1 MSTPGGVPPAATNT
15 STGASTGTGT
25 GASTGTVATGRHP
38 IAEVMADPSY
48 RAFWLS
54 SFLSSIIFGGAR
66 FAWVWVVL
74 EATDSPADAALAGG
88 IALGLPNLLFSLPA
102 GAYADRFDRRRMV
115 LAASAFATAVLVVT
129 AALAALDRLTL
140 VAALV
145 TAFALGITVSIVQP
159 VQTAMVPQLVP
170 PRLHLTGIAL
180 QNLSLQSSFF
190 VGSLV
195 TGALIDLTGAAA
207 TFAIL
212 ATLQAAS
219 GLFMLPIRFRPGD
232 GAPPPTGDR
241 RAPARP
247 TLLRSI
253 SDGLSYTLRHQPLR
267 SLAIANFVIG
277 LVSAS
282 TAILLPQVARDELG
296 RGAFAASALVAGII
310 PGMVITTFWLA
321 SKPGLGG
328 RGRLTIVGL
337 FAVVPLMVISGLSK
351 SYALT
356 LGNVLFW
363 GVPMGFMAT
372 LLRQLT
378 QEATS
383 EEMMGRV
390 MGVVHLFSRGTLPV
404 ASLGLLFL
412 TKALPAH
419 DGLVVVGCGVAL
431 IAAGIASTP
440 AVRRL

>member
-1 MSTPGGVPPAATNT
+1 MTIGGNLPAAADAA
-15 STGASTGTGT
+15 ASVDTVTGTA
-25 GASTGTVATGRHP
+25 GAVRARHP

-115 LAASAFATAVLVVT
+115 LGASAFATVVLLVT
-129 AALAALDRLTL
+129 AALAAADLAAADRLTL
-140 VAALV
+140 PAALA

-170 PRLHLTGIAL
+170 SRLHLTGIAL

-195 TGALIDLTGAAA
+195 TGALIDFTGASA
-207 TFAIL
+207 TFLIL
-212 ATLQAAS
+212 AALQAAS
-219 GLFMLPIRFRPGD
+219 GLFMLPIKFRSAAAAVGSAA
-232 GAPPPTGDR
+232 GAV
-241 RAPARP
+241 ARP
-247 TLLRSI
+247 TLRRSI

-282 TAILLPQVARDELG
+282 TAILLPEVARDELG
-296 RGAFAASALVAGII
+296 KGAFAASALVAGII

-328 RGRLTIVGL
+328 RGRLAIVGL
-337 FAVVPLMVISGLSK
+337 FSVVPLMVISGLSK
-351 SYALT
+351 SYVLT

-390 MGVVHLFSRGTLPV
+390 MSVVHLFSRGTLPV

-419 DGLVVVGCGVAL
+419 DGLVVVGVGVAL
-431 IAAGIASTP
+431 IATGIASTP

>member
-1 MSTPGGVPPAATNT
+1 MTIEGGNPPAVTV
-15 STGASTGTGT
+15 GTAVRT
-25 GASTGTVATGRHP
+25 RHP

-88 IALGLPNLLFSLPA
+88 IALGLPNLLFSLPV

-115 LAASAFATAVLVVT
+115 LGASAFATAVLLVT
-129 AALAALDRLTL
+129 ATLAAFDRLTL
-140 VAALV
+140 GAALA
-145 TAFALGITVSIVQP
+145 TAFALGITVAIVQP
-159 VQTAMVPQLVP
+159 VQTAMVPQLVA

-207 TFAIL
+207 TFLIL
-212 ATLQAAS
+212 AALQAAS
-219 GLFMLPIRFRPGD
+219 GLFMLPIKFRPAD
-232 GAPPPTGDR
+232 V
-241 RAPARP
+241 ARP
-247 TLLRSI
+247 AGARPKLRRSI

-282 TAILLPQVARDELG
+282 TAILLPEVARDELG
-296 RGAFAASALVAGII
+296 KGAFFASALVAGII

-328 RGRLTIVGL
+328 RGRLAIVGL

-351 SYALT
+351 NYWLT

-383 EEMMGRV
+383 DEMMGRV
-390 MGVVHLFSRGTLPV
+390 MSVVHLFSRGTLPV

-431 IAAGIASTP
+431 IATGIASTP

>member
-1 MSTPGGVPPAATNT
+1 MTSEGGNPPAVVVDAT
-15 STGASTGTGT
+15 AP
-25 GASTGTVATGRHP
+25 ATRARHP

-48 RAFWLS
+48 RSFWLS

-115 LAASAFATAVLVVT
+115 LGASAFATAVLLVT
-129 AALAALDRLTL
+129 AALAAADQLTL
-140 VAALV
+140 AAALA

-159 VQTAMVPQLVP
+159 VQTAMVPRLVP

-195 TGALIDLTGAAA
+195 TGALIDLSGAAA
-207 TFAIL
+207 TFGIL
-212 ATLQAAS
+212 AALQAAS
-219 GLFMLPIRFRPGD
+219 GLFMLPIRFRPTD
-232 GAPPPTGDR
+232 GPASAQAGGGAAAPP
-241 RAPARP
+241 RP
-247 TLLRSI
+247 TLRRSI

-267 SLAIANFVIG
+267 SLALANFVIG

-282 TAILLPQVARDELG
+282 TAILLPEVARDELG

-328 RGRLTIVGL
+328 RGRLAIVGL
-337 FAVVPLMVISGLSK
+337 FSVVPLMVISGLSK
-351 SYALT
+351 SYLLT

-390 MGVVHLFSRGTLPV
+390 MSVVHLFSRGTLPV

-412 TKALPAH
+412 TRSLPAH
-419 DGLVVVGCGVAL
+419 DGLVVVGCGAAL
-431 IAAGIASTP
+431 IATGIATTP

>member
-1 MSTPGGVPPAATNT
+1 MTAPGGNPRA
-15 STGASTGTGT
+15 ASTSAAVDPGIDT
-25 GASTGTVATGRHP
+25 AARARHP

-115 LAASAFATAVLVVT
+115 LGASAFATAVLLVT
-129 AALAALDRLTL
+129 AALAAVDRLTL
-140 VAALV
+140 VAALA

-195 TGALIDLTGAAA
+195 TGALIDLSGAAA
-207 TFAIL
+207 TFVIL
-212 ATLQAAS
+212 AALQAAS
-219 GLFMLPIRFRPGD
+219 GLFMLLIRFRPAD
-232 GAPPPTGDR
+232 PVSTAAP
-241 RAPARP
+241 AAARP
-247 TLLRSI
+247 TLRRSI

-282 TAILLPQVARDELG
+282 TAILLPEVARDELG
-296 RGAFAASALVAGII
+296 KGAFAASALVAGII

-328 RGRLTIVGL
+328 RGRLAIVGL
-337 FAVVPLMVISGLSK
+337 FSVVPLMVISGLSK
-351 SYALT
+351 NYWLT

-383 EEMMGRV
+383 AEMMGRV
-390 MGVVHLFSRGTLPV
+390 MSVVHLFSRGTLPV

-412 TKALPAH
+412 TRSLPAH

>member
-1 MSTPGGVPPAATNT
+1 MTTQGGNPPAAAVDTDT
-15 STGASTGTGT
+15 AS
-25 GASTGTVATGRHP
+25 VARTRHP

-115 LAASAFATAVLVVT
+115 LGASAFATAVLLVT
-129 AALAALDRLTL
+129 AALAAADRLTL
-140 VAALV
+140 AAALA

-195 TGALIDLTGAAA
+195 TGALIDFTGASA
-207 TFAIL
+207 TFVIL
-212 ATLQAAS
+212 AALQAAS
-219 GLFMLPIRFRPGD
+219 GLFMLPIKFRAAD
-232 GAPPPTGDR
+232 TAASSSTAA
-241 RAPARP
+241 RAAARP
-247 TLLRSI
+247 SLRRSI

-282 TAILLPQVARDELG
+282 TAILLPEVARDELG
-296 RGAFAASALVAGII
+296 KGAFAASALVAGII

-328 RGRLTIVGL
+328 RGRLAIVGL
-337 FAVVPLMVISGLSK
+337 FSVVPLMVISGLSK
-351 SYALT
+351 NYALT

-390 MGVVHLFSRGTLPV
+390 MSVVHLFSRGTLPV

-431 IAAGIASTP
+431 IATGIASTP

>member
-1 MSTPGGVPPAATNT
+1 MTDGGNPPAAVVRT
-15 STGASTGTGT
+15 
-25 GASTGTVATGRHP
+25 RHP

-74 EATDSPADAALAGG
+74 EATDSAADAALAGG

-115 LAASAFATAVLVVT
+115 LAASAFATAVLMVA
-129 AALAALDRLTL
+129 AALAAVDRLTL
-140 VAALV
+140 MAALV

-195 TGALIDLTGAAA
+195 TGALIQLTGAAA
-207 TFAIL
+207 TFLIL
-212 ATLQAAS
+212 AALQAAS
-219 GLFMLPIRFRPGD
+219 GLFMLPIRFRAADSAAPGP
-232 GAPPPTGDR
+232 GA
-241 RAPARP
+241 ARP
-247 TLLRSI
+247 TLRRSI

-282 TAILLPQVARDELG
+282 TAILLPEVARDELG
-296 RGAFAASALVAGII
+296 KGAFAASALVAGII

-328 RGRLTIVGL
+328 RGRLAIVGL
-337 FAVVPLMVISGLSK
+337 FSVVPLMVISGLSK
-351 SYALT
+351 SYWLT

-383 EEMMGRV
+383 QEMMGRV
-390 MGVVHLFSRGTLPV
+390 MSVVHLFSRGTLPV

-431 IAAGIASTP
+431 ISTGIASTP

>member
-1 MSTPGGVPPAATNT
+1 MTAGGDPPAALVRT
-15 STGASTGTGT
+15 
-25 GASTGTVATGRHP
+25 RHP

-88 IALGLPNLLFSLPA
+88 IALGLPNLLFSLPV

-115 LAASAFATAVLVVT
+115 LGASAFATAVLLVT
-129 AALAALDRLTL
+129 ATLAAFDRLTL
-140 VAALV
+140 AAALA
-145 TAFALGITVSIVQP
+145 TAFGLGITVSIVQP
-159 VQTAMVPQLVP
+159 VQTAMVPQLVA

-207 TFAIL
+207 TFLIL
-212 ATLQAAS
+212 AALQAAS
-219 GLFMLPIRFRPGD
+219 GLFMLPITFRAADPMQPVGS
-232 GAPPPTGDR
+232 
-241 RAPARP
+241 RP
-247 TLLRSI
+247 TLRRSI

-282 TAILLPQVARDELG
+282 TAILLPEVARDELG
-296 RGAFAASALVAGII
+296 KGAFFASALVAGII

-328 RGRLTIVGL
+328 RGRLAIVGL

-351 SYALT
+351 NYWLT

-383 EEMMGRV
+383 DEMMGRV
-390 MGVVHLFSRGTLPV
+390 MSVVHLFSRGTLPV

-431 IAAGIASTP
+431 IATGIASTP

>member
-1 MSTPGGVPPAATNT
+1 MTIGGNPPAAADAA
-15 STGASTGTGT
+15 ASVDTVTGTA
-25 GASTGTVATGRHP
+25 GAARTRHP

-115 LAASAFATAVLVVT
+115 LGASAFATVVLLVT
-129 AALAALDRLTL
+129 AALAAADRLTL
-140 VAALV
+140 PAALA

-170 PRLHLTGIAL
+170 SRLHLTGIAL

-195 TGALIDLTGAAA
+195 TGALIDLTGASA
-207 TFAIL
+207 TFLIL
-212 ATLQAAS
+212 AALQAAS
-219 GLFMLPIRFRPGD
+219 GLFMLPIKFRPAD
-232 GAPPPTGDR
+232 TTTAGAGT
-241 RAPARP
+241 AVARP
-247 TLLRSI
+247 TLRRSI

-282 TAILLPQVARDELG
+282 TAILLPEVARDELG
-296 RGAFAASALVAGII
+296 KGAFAASALVAGII

-328 RGRLTIVGL
+328 RGRLAIVGL
-337 FAVVPLMVISGLSK
+337 FSVVPLMVISGLSK
-351 SYALT
+351 SYVLT

-390 MGVVHLFSRGTLPV
+390 MSVVHLFSRGTLPV

-419 DGLVVVGCGVAL
+419 DGLVVVGVGVAL
-431 IAAGIASTP
+431 IATGIASTP

>member
-1 MSTPGGVPPAATNT
+1 MTATGGDPPAAT
-15 STGASTGTGT
+15 
-25 GASTGTVATGRHP
+25 ATTTRARHP
-38 IAEVMADPSY
+38 IVEVMGDPSY

-115 LAASAFATAVLVVT
+115 LGASAFATVVLLVT
-129 AALAALDRLTL
+129 AALAAADRLTL
-140 VAALV
+140 PAALA

-170 PRLHLTGIAL
+170 SRLHLTGIAL

-195 TGALIDLTGAAA
+195 TGALIDLTGASA
-207 TFAIL
+207 TFLIL
-212 ATLQAAS
+212 GALQAAS
-219 GLFMLPIRFRPGD
+219 GLFMLPIKFRPVD
-232 GAPPPTGDR
+232 GARLAAGV
-241 RAPARP
+241 AARP
-247 TLLRSI
+247 TLRRSI

-282 TAILLPQVARDELG
+282 TAILLPEVARDELG
-296 RGAFAASALVAGII
+296 KGAFAASALVAGII

-328 RGRLTIVGL
+328 RGRLAIVGL
-337 FAVVPLMVISGLSK
+337 FSVVPLMVISGLSK
-351 SYALT
+351 SYVLT

-390 MGVVHLFSRGTLPV
+390 MSVVHLFSRGTLPV

-412 TKALPAH
+412 TKAVPAH

-431 IAAGIASTP
+431 IATGIASTP

>member
-1 MSTPGGVPPAATNT
+1 MTSAAGTPVRA
-15 STGASTGTGT
+15 
-25 GASTGTVATGRHP
+25 RHP

-115 LAASAFATAVLVVT
+115 LAASAFATAVLLVT
-129 AALAALDRLTL
+129 AALAAVDRLSL
-140 VAALV
+140 AAALA

-207 TFAIL
+207 TFLIL
-212 ATLQAAS
+212 AALQAAS
-219 GLFMLPIRFRPGD
+219 GLFMLPITFRPAD
-232 GAPPPTGDR
+232 A
-241 RAPARP
+241 APAGTGVVRP
-247 TLLRSI
+247 TLRRSI
-253 SDGLSYTLRHQPLR
+253 SDGLRYTLRHQPLR

-282 TAILLPQVARDELG
+282 TAILLPEVARDELG
-296 RGAFAASALVAGII
+296 KGAFAASALVAGII
-310 PGMVITTFWLA
+310 PGMVVTTFWLA

-328 RGRLTIVGL
+328 RGRLAIVGL
-337 FAVVPLMVISGLSK
+337 FSVVPLMVISGLSK
-351 SYALT
+351 SYWLT

-390 MGVVHLFSRGTLPV
+390 MSVVHLFSRGTLPV

-412 TKALPAH
+412 TRSLPAH
-419 DGLVVVGCGVAL
+419 DGLVVVGVGVAL
-431 IAAGIASTP
+431 IATGIAGTP

>member
-1 MSTPGGVPPAATNT
+1 MTNPGGNPPAAS
-15 STGASTGTGT
+15 STTTTRA
-25 GASTGTVATGRHP
+25 RHP

-115 LAASAFATAVLVVT
+115 VGASAFATVVLLVT
-129 AALAALDRLTL
+129 AALAAADRLTL
-140 VAALV
+140 PAALA

-195 TGALIDLTGAAA
+195 TGALIDLSGASA
-207 TFAIL
+207 TFLIL
-212 ATLQAAS
+212 AALQAAS
-219 GLFMLPIRFRPGD
+219 GLFMLPIKF
-232 GAPPPTGDR
+232 
-241 RAPARP
+241 RAPDATAPKATAARP
-247 TLLRSI
+247 TLRRSI

-282 TAILLPQVARDELG
+282 TAILLPEVARDELG
-296 RGAFAASALVAGII
+296 KGAFAASALVAGII

-328 RGRLTIVGL
+328 RGRLAIVGL
-337 FAVVPLMVISGLSK
+337 FSVVPLMVISGLSK

-390 MGVVHLFSRGTLPV
+390 MSVVHLFSRGTLPV

-431 IAAGIASTP
+431 IATGIASTP

>member
-1 MSTPGGVPPAATNT
+1 MTIEGGNPPAATDT
-15 STGASTGTGT
+15 TTAS
-25 GASTGTVATGRHP
+25 ARHP

-88 IALGLPNLLFSLPA
+88 IALGLPNLLFSLPV

-115 LAASAFATAVLVVT
+115 LGASAFATAVLLVT
-129 AALAALDRLTL
+129 ATLAAFDRLTL
-140 VAALV
+140 PAALA

-207 TFAIL
+207 TFLIL
-212 ATLQAAS
+212 AALQAAS
-219 GLFMLPIRFRPGD
+219 GLFMLPITFRPVDATRPAG
-232 GAPPPTGDR
+232 
-241 RAPARP
+241 ARP
-247 TLLRSI
+247 TLRRSI
-253 SDGLSYTLRHQPLR
+253 GDGLSYTLRHQPLR

-282 TAILLPQVARDELG
+282 TAILLPEVARDELG
-296 RGAFAASALVAGII
+296 KGAFFASALVAGII

-328 RGRLTIVGL
+328 RGRLAIVGL
-337 FAVVPLMVISGLSK
+337 FSVVPLMVISGLSK
-351 SYALT
+351 NYWLT

-383 EEMMGRV
+383 DEMMGRV
-390 MGVVHLFSRGTLPV
+390 MSVVHLFSRGTLPV

-412 TKALPAH
+412 TKAVPAH

-431 IAAGIASTP
+431 IATGIASTP